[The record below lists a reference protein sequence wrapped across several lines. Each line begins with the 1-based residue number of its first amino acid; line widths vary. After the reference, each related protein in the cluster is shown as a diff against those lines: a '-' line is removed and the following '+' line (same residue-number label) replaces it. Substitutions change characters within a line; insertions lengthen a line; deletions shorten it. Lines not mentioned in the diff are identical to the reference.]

1 MADSAD
7 DANAEQGRAVVPTAA
22 LSEGAGGAS
31 PAAAP
36 PLELHASA
44 AAIETASPAP
54 AGADAAAPTAP
65 PPPARDSLMLRLLG
79 PQDAK
84 ATLGGPEDS
93 IRLVMEFFV
102 CVIVSILLFTT
113 WLVEPFIVP
122 SGSMAQALLG
132 PHVEAVCP
140 SCRFAF
146 KLGSSPDDHFAT
158 ARCPNCDAVCAGL
171 AEAYRIQGDRL
182 LVSKQ
187 AFRISTPRRWD
198 VAVFRRPG
206 QPTQAYVKRIVGL
219 PGEKVQIVLG
229 EVFVDG
235 ELVRKNLREQ
245 EALGVLLYDAAFP
258 PKDVPAPWRKSRA
271 DALWTAVPSGFRR
284 AASAGEAPPQSIEQL
299 SRVDWLD
306 YFQTAR
312 LPGMDEEQ
320 RDEPIRDRAPFNQ
333 LQFVRRPEQ
342 MNEVVD
348 VRLSCRIAAA
358 GSGELYLRVT
368 SENEELLARIEP
380 ARGKVE
386 LFHNRKLI
394 RVKEFGHPIL
404 ASPTRL
410 DWSSVDRQLWF
421 SLDRQLV
428 FEPFYWSP
436 PKRPAVAAVS
446 PLGIGA
452 GGIEVDVQN
461 LKVFRDVYYS
471 DPSLA
476 PDGPIRHWGLRTPYP
491 LQAGEYFMLGD
502 NTTYSDDSR
511 TWAEGPAVP
520 ERLLIGKA
528 VMIHLPSTGVRT
540 GSDWFQVPDFRRIQ
554 YIR

>member
-7 DANAEQGRAVVPTAA
+7 DANAERARAVVPTAA
-22 LSEGAGGAS
+22 VSD
-31 PAAAP
+31 
-36 PLELHASA
+36 
-44 AAIETASPAP
+44 
-54 AGADAAAPTAP
+54 GADGAAPTAAAPLEPDASRAAAEAGSPASDAPAVP
-65 PPPARDSLMLRLLG
+65 PELASAPRDSLMRRLLG

-93 IRLVMEFFV
+93 VRLVMEFFV

-140 SCRFAF
+140 SCGFHF

-187 AFRISTPRRWD
+187 AFRIAPPRRWD

-235 ELVRKNLREQ
+235 ELVRKNLHEQ

-271 DALWTAVPSGFRR
+271 DALWTAAPTGFRR
-284 AASAGEAPPQSIEQL
+284 PSSEGEASPQSIEQL

-312 LPGMDEEQ
+312 LPGMDEQQ

-333 LQFVRRPEQ
+333 LQFIRRPEQ

-348 VRLSCRIAAA
+348 VRLSCRITTA

-394 RVKEFGHPIL
+394 RVKEFGRPIL
-404 ASPTRL
+404 VSPTRL

-421 SLDRQLV
+421 SLDGRLV
-428 FEPFYWSP
+428 FEPYYWAP
-436 PKRPAVAAVS
+436 PKRPAVAAIS

-452 GGIEVDVQN
+452 GGIEVDVQD

-476 PDGPIRHWGLRTPYP
+476 PDGPVRHWGLRTPYP
-491 LQAGEYFMLGD
+491 LRAGEYFMLGD

-528 VMIHLPSTGVRT
+528 VMIHLPSTAVKT
-540 GSDWFQVPDFRRIQ
+540 GGDWFQVPDFRRIQ